1 MTPMASRIT
10 RLRSPLGVFLIV
22 GLGAGLG
29 VTLLTPRFA
38 GIDEPYHY
46 LRSWSLTDGQLVT
59 ERGPLPG
66 DVTAGGLC
74 LPTPLVRELYEERVP
89 YLRRQL
95 PNWDGTDVLKTTT
108 CPDGR
113 VDHRFVDVATFAWY
127 SPIGYAPQAVGVGI
141 GRIVGAGVGAQSMLA
156 RLASLAVYL
165 AMVGLAVAVTP
176 RGKWAMVAVALLPA
190 SLFQAVTSLSP
201 DGMTI
206 AAVLLVCATALRA
219 ADDRPD
225 RLLSSRRVALEALAG
240 CTLLGLTKPTYLVV
254 AVIYLMAAARRRWI
268 VIAPVA
274 IAAAISAA
282 WYASQRPKFVC
293 DVRYFLIPTDPD
305 AQTSNLLHRPWELIT
320 ATGRGVVHFGG
331 EWTTD
336 VISISTDRIVSWG
349 LVVCS
354 LALLAFVALG
364 TAVESGATVEDDS
377 ARDEMALRRWD
388 RVILV
393 GAGVATLLAMF
404 AGWLISCSRPEL
416 ELLNP
421 PAVRLLVPALPPILI
436 GCSWWKAPR
445 WFTATAGA
453 VLGAF
458 FVAWLITLAVTMR

>member
-1 MTPMASRIT
+1 MTPMASRIA

-29 VTLLTPRFA
+29 MALITPRFA

-46 LRSWSLTDGQLVT
+46 LRSWAITDGQLVT

-74 LPTPLVRELYEERVP
+74 LPTSLVRELYQERTP

-95 PNWDGTDVLKTTT
+95 PHWDGTDVLKTTT
-108 CPDGR
+108 CPDAR
-113 VDHRFVDVATFAWY
+113 ADHRFVDVATFAWY
-127 SPIGYAPQAVGVGI
+127 SPIGYAPQAVGVGV
-141 GRIVGAGVGAQSMLA
+141 GRVIGAGVGVQSILA
-156 RLASLAVYL
+156 RLAALAVYL
-165 AMVGLAVAVTP
+165 AMVGLAVAITP

-206 AAVLLVCATALRA
+206 AAVLVVCATALRA

-225 RLLSSRRVALEALAG
+225 HLLSNQRVVIEALAG
-240 CTLLGLTKPTYLVV
+240 CTLLGLTKPTYLIV
-254 AVIYLMAAARRRWI
+254 AVIYLMAVARRRWI
-268 VIAPVA
+268 VLAPVA
-274 IAAAISAA
+274 IAGAISAL
-282 WYASQRPKFVC
+282 WHASQRPKFVC

-305 AQTSNLLHRPWELIT
+305 AQTSNLLHRPWGLIT
-320 ATGRGVVHFGG
+320 ATGRGFVHFGG

-336 VISISTDRIVSWG
+336 IIAISTDRIVSWG
-349 LVVCS
+349 LVVCA
-354 LALLAFVALG
+354 LALVAFVALG
-364 TAVESGATVEDDS
+364 TAVESGDD
-377 ARDEMALRRWD
+377 AINEMSLHRAD

-393 GAGVATLLAMF
+393 GAGVITLLAMF

-436 GCSWWKAPR
+436 GSSWWKAPR
-445 WFTATAGA
+445 WFATAAGIG
-453 VLGAF
+453 LSLF
-458 FVAWLITLAVTMR
+458 FVAWLITLAVTMH